1 MIRASIQKDSFEKMD
16 RRVKPGNDIQVR
28 GAAEYLNVI
37 SQKKTPSRRS
47 RNGVRAFKSG
57 CRV

>member
-28 GAAEYLNVI
+28 GAAEDLNVI
-37 SQKKTPSRRS
+37 FPKENAIPAEPEWRQ
-47 RNGVRAFKSG
+47 GL
-57 CRV
+57 